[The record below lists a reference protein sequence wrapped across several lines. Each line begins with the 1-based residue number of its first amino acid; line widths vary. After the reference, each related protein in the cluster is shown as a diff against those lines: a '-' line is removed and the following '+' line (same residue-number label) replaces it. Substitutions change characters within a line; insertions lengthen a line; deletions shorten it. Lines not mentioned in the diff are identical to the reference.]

1 MAIHQ
6 ILDEHPCNDN
16 YGVPRMQLALR
27 QRGIEAGI
35 RRITRIMRKN
45 GWLHTRR
52 RPKGLTKADPVAMLT
67 ENLIQQNFSAQKPCE
82 KLLTDITQIQCHD
95 GKLYISPILDCY
107 SGEILSLSMRNNMKK
122 ELCIDTVKALNR
134 YPVKGAILHSDRG
147 SQYTSSGFRETLE
160 KMGIRQSLSG
170 VAHCYD
176 NARMESFFA
185 TLKKELLYRIPT
197 HRMTMEQVKTRVF
210 RYVFTYYNQMRVYT
224 SNPDGLPP
232 AVYRR
237 MQMEK
242 AA

>member
-1 MAIHQ
+1 
-6 ILDEHPCNDN
+6 
-16 YGVPRMQLALR
+16 MQLALR
-27 QRGIEAGI
+27 QRGIEVGI
-35 RRITRIMRKN
+35 RRLTRIMREH

-52 RPKGLTKADPVAMLT
+52 RPRGLTKADPEAMKT
-67 ENLIQQNFSAQKPCE
+67 ENLIQQDFCAENPYE
-82 KLLTDITQIQCHD
+82 KLLADITQIQCQD

-107 SGEILSLSMRNNMKK
+107 NGEILSLIMRNNMKK
-122 ELCIDTVKALNR
+122 ELCIDTVKALSR
-134 YPVKGAILHSDRG
+134 YPVKGAILHSNRG
-147 SQYTSSGFRETLE
+147 SQYTSGEFRETLE

-197 HRMTMEQVKTRVF
+197 YRMTMEQVKTRVF

-224 SNPDGLPP
+224 GNPGGLPP